1 MIIYVFFNGFSNS
14 VIYSVIVPLSE
25 SLDLTVGEI
34 NAGTGYLFL
43 LAGWGLLFWQPF
55 ALQYGKRLTY
65 LISTAA
71 TIALTMWAPY
81 AQGPGQWYARGV
93 LAGFFAAPTD
103 GLAEISI
110 SDVFFAHERGTHLG
124 VYAIALA
131 GSNYFAP
138 VVSGWINQGQGY
150 RWVFYYPSIFSGA
163 ALLFLFFFM
172 EETNYDRSATGAK
185 QQNTTTDVL
194 RTGSSSDS
202 HEKSRSN
209 DLIHKKTFVRKLA
222 LWDPPRPQRMLY
234 RAWLSIYFLTWPVI
248 VYAGYQYGT
257 YVIWFNVL
265 NATSSEVLSSA
276 PYSFDSGLVGTAY
289 TSCLIGVAGG
299 AIYTGYLAD
308 KLAIY
313 LARRNKGIKEPEQ
326 RIWAFAILP
335 FVVPAS
341 LILWGVGAAHGV
353 HWFGLVV
360 AMCGL
365 AFGNAAGLTLSL
377 SYLIDAY
384 REIGS
389 DAVTT
394 AIIIR
399 NTMAFAINYAIT
411 PWLRLGYQ
419 NCFISAAAVALVTSS
434 VFLLM
439 IWKGKSLRA
448 RSRVRYWGLVRKH
461 VEMGMIH

>member
-1 MIIYVFFNGFSNS
+1 VFFNGFSNS

-25 SLDLTVGEI
+25 ALDLTVGEI

-55 ALQYGKRLTY
+55 ALQYGKRPTY

-110 SDVFFAHERGTHLG
+110 SDVFFTHERGTYLG

-138 VVSGWINQGQGY
+138 VISGWINEGQGY
-150 RWVFYYPSIFSGA
+150 QWVFYYPSIFSGFA
-163 ALLFLFFFM
+163 FLFLFFFM
-172 EETNYDRSATGAK
+172 EETNYDRYVPDTKHLKTIA
-185 QQNTTTDVL
+185 DVG
-194 RTGSSSDS
+194 RTSSTSDFR
-202 HEKSRSN
+202 EKASPETSS
-209 DLIHKKTFVRKLA
+209 KKTFRQKLA
-222 LWDPPRPQRMLY
+222 LWDAPRPQRMLY
-234 RAWLSIYFLTWPVI
+234 RAWLSIYFLTWPII
-248 VYAGYQYGT
+248 VYAGFQYGT
-257 YVIWFNVL
+257 YVIWFNAL
-265 NATSSEVLSSA
+265 NATSSEVLSSP
-276 PYSFDSGLVGTAY
+276 PYTFNSGLVGTAY
-289 TSCLIGVAGG
+289 ISCLIGVAGG

-308 KLAIY
+308 KLAIF
-313 LARRNKGIKEPEQ
+313 LARRNGGIKEPEQ

-335 FVVPAS
+335 LVVPAS

-365 AFGNAAGLTLSL
+365 AFANAAGLTLSI

-411 PWLRLGYQ
+411 PWLTLGYQ
-419 NCFISAAAVALVTSS
+419 NCFITAAVVALITSIA
-434 VFLLM
+434 FLFM
-439 IWKGKSLRA
+439 IWKGKDFRA

-461 VEMGMIH
+461 VDMGMIH